1 MLGDRGLVL
10 WCMVNLLVLLGLFGA
25 AEPDL
30 WFDAI
35 LVVRLGSFG
44 DFEYVHWFDV
54 ILLGGLEYHLWFDDI
69 LCLVEHPYCLV
80 MLLYLCPMTYLC

>member
-1 MLGDRGLVL
+1 
-10 WCMVNLLVLLGLFGA
+10 MVSLLVLLGLFGA
-25 AEPDL
+25 VEHDL

-35 LVVRLGSFG
+35 LAVRLGSCG

-54 ILLGGLEYHLWFDDI
+54 TQLGGLEYHLWFDDI

-80 MLLYLCPMTYLC
+80 MLLYLCLMTYLC